1 MENQNNVVNETVE
14 VKTEGGAVEIDT
26 VEVKEEKTFTQAELE
41 KILNKKFAQWQKK
54 TEEAK
59 IEAERKAK
67 LTEAEKLAEERKEF
81 ESMKRQFEYEQRV
94 NSTSKVLSS
103 NNLTIEF
110 SDFLVADTEEAKAEA
125 ERKAKLTEAEKLAEE
140 RKEFERMKMQFEYE
154 QRVNS
159 TSKVLASNN
168 LPIEFADFL
177 IGDSDEATTQRV
189 DLFKNA
195 FNEALEKALTE
206 RLRGN
211 TPKVGVSSSKEIS
224 KKEFRNMSYKEKMDL
239 YNKDKE
245 LFNKLSK

>member
-1 MENQNNVVNETVE
+1 MEQVQNTNVSNETVE
-14 VKTEGGAVEIDT
+14 GGATEVNKVQE
-26 VEVKEEKTFTQAELE
+26 VEVKQEKTFTQEELD

-81 ESMKRQFEYEQRV
+81 EAMRKQFEYE
-94 NSTSKVLSS
+94 K
-103 NNLTIEF
+103 
-110 SDFLVADTEEAKAEA
+110 
-125 ERKAKLTEAEKLAEE
+125 
-140 RKEFERMKMQFEYE
+140 
-154 QRVNS
+154 RVNS

-168 LPIEFADFL
+168 LPVEFADFL
-177 IGDSDEATTQRV
+177 IAESDEATTQRV

-206 RLRGN
+206 RLKGN

-224 KKEFRNMSYKEKMDL
+224 KKDFRNMSYKQKIDL